1 MRREDAAGRIH
12 TSSAL
17 GREAKTKRIE
27 TMLAFGLIPSRR
39 PGWSPGIN
47 NIPPIEV
54 AATLSTA
61 GVMAVEEKF
70 VQASADL

>member
-1 MRREDAAGRIH
+1 
-12 TSSAL
+12 
-17 GREAKTKRIE
+17 
-27 TMLAFGLIPSRR
+27 MLASGPIPSRR

-54 AATLSTA
+54 AGTLSTA

-70 VQASADL
+70 VQTPADL